1 MDTFPYSFNDPKNI
15 EIQAKEL
22 LHYKRLKLRQQ
33 ILDRTNTRVTQ
44 LTANNHNP
52 KTSQATEATGKVRSV
67 TPASAATTNT
77 SSATL
82 ASVATADHLNGD
94 HDYIKLDRAYWKRLV
109 AEGLPRKF
117 APSQLATAV
126 ARDPVAHVPTRC
138 VAINADPQPQTE
150 NDTKDALSP
159 SNIQSSIKRTTT
171 HVKRK
176 SPPLVLQQHHT
187 KIAKKV
193 IALPAVAQLAEHVP
207 LATYVPSVAANMNQR
222 RQIPVTILTEWIR
235 MDQASVHPSPP
246 SCNCKDCPYS
256 STPEVTP
263 RMLIRH
269 NLLLKLWCIEKELYG
284 V

>member
-1 MDTFPYSFNDPKNI
+1 MDTDSYSLNDPKNI

-22 LHYKRLKLRQQ
+22 LHYKRLLLRQQ
-33 ILDRTNTRVTQ
+33 ILDRTNARVTQ
-44 LTANNHNP
+44 QLTENHNP

-82 ASVATADHLNGD
+82 ASVATADRLNGD
-94 HDYIKLDRAYWKRLV
+94 DDYIKIDRAYWKRLV

-117 APSQLATAV
+117 APTQLATAV

-138 VAINADPQPQTE
+138 VAINADPKPQTE

-171 HVKRK
+171 HGKRK

-193 IALPAVAQLAEHVP
+193 IASPAVAQLAENVP

-235 MDQASVHPSPP
+235 MNQASVHPSPP
-246 SCNCKDCPYS
+246 TCNCKDCP
-256 STPEVTP
+256 
-263 RMLIRH
+263 
-269 NLLLKLWCIEKELYG
+269 
-284 V
+284 